1 MSEKAMTYK
10 SSDSGVEYVRLM
22 AENGFI
28 RKNIIS
34 DEETIVRY
42 QKLESEGSPL
52 PEGVYPTSVEGSR
65 EYCTIEDAVPDMTP
79 EEINRL
85 IALRQAKLAKKISE
99 DIHTIKER
107 VVFFGVLAVIGLIG
121 GFIVALT

>member
-1 MSEKAMTYK
+1 MKEKAMTYK

-79 EEINRL
+79 EEIERL

-99 DIHTIKER
+99 DIHTIKEW

>member
-1 MSEKAMTYK
+1 MKEKAMTYK

-34 DEETIVRY
+34 DKGTRQGY
-42 QKLESEGSPL
+42 QKLENEDKPL
-52 PEGVYPTSVEGSR
+52 PEGIYPTSVEGSR

-85 IALRQAKLAKKISE
+85 IALRQAK
-99 DIHTIKER
+99 DIHTIR
-107 VVFFGVLAVIGLIG
+107 NWVIFFGVLAVIGLVG

>member
-1 MSEKAMTYK
+1 MKEKAMTYK

-34 DEETIVRY
+34 DEETTVRY

-52 PEGVYPTSVEGSR
+52 PEGVYPTSVDGSY

-79 EEINRL
+79 DR
-85 IALRQAKLAKKISE
+85 KS
-99 DIHTIKER
+99 
-107 VVFFGVLAVIGLIG
+107 VV
-121 GFIVALT
+121 

>member
-1 MSEKAMTYK
+1 MSEKAMNYK
-10 SSDSGVEYVRLM
+10 SSDSGVEYIRLM

-99 DIHTIKER
+99 DIHTIKEW

>member
-1 MSEKAMTYK
+1 MTYK

-34 DEETIVRY
+34 DEETTVRY

-52 PEGVYPTSVEGSR
+52 PEGVYPTSVDGSY

-85 IALRQAKLAKKISE
+85 IALRQAK
-99 DIHTIKER
+99 T
-107 VVFFGVLAVIGLIG
+107 F
-121 GFIVALT
+121 TQ

>member
-1 MSEKAMTYK
+1 MP
-10 SSDSGVEYVRLM
+10 
-22 AENGFI
+22 
-28 RKNIIS
+28 IS

-99 DIHTIKER
+99 DIHTIKEW

>member
-1 MSEKAMTYK
+1 MTYK

-34 DEETIVRY
+34 DEETTVRY

-52 PEGVYPTSVEGSR
+52 PEGVYPTSVDGSY

-99 DIHTIKER
+99 DIHTIKEW

>member
-1 MSEKAMTYK
+1 MTYK

-34 DEETIVRY
+34 DEETTVRY

-52 PEGVYPTSVEGSR
+52 PEGIYPTSVEGSR
-65 EYCTIEDAVPDMTP
+65 EYCTIDDAVPDMTP

-99 DIHTIKER
+99 DIHTIKEW
-107 VVFFGVLAVIGLIG
+107 VVFFGVLAVICLIG

>member
-1 MSEKAMTYK
+1 MTYK

-52 PEGVYPTSVEGSR
+52 TEGVYPTSVEGSR

-99 DIHTIKER
+99 DIHTIKEW

>member
-1 MSEKAMTYK
+1 MKEKAMTYK

-34 DEETIVRY
+34 DEETTVRY

-52 PEGVYPTSVEGSR
+52 PEGIYPTSVEGSR

-79 EEINRL
+79 EEINRI
-85 IALRQAKLAKKISE
+85 IALRQAK
-99 DIHTIKER
+99 DIHTIR
-107 VVFFGVLAVIGLIG
+107 NWVIFFGVLAVIGLVG

>member
-1 MSEKAMTYK
+1 
-10 SSDSGVEYVRLM
+10 
-22 AENGFI
+22 
-28 RKNIIS
+28 
-34 DEETIVRY
+34 
-42 QKLESEGSPL
+42 
-52 PEGVYPTSVEGSR
+52 
-65 EYCTIEDAVPDMTP
+65 MTP

-99 DIHTIKER
+99 DIHTIKEW

>member
-1 MSEKAMTYK
+1 MKEKAMTYK

-34 DEETIVRY
+34 DEETTVRY

-52 PEGVYPTSVEGSR
+52 PEGIYPTSVEGSR
-65 EYCTIEDAVPDMTP
+65 EYCTIDDAVPDMTP
-79 EEINRL
+79 EEIKRL

-99 DIHTIKER
+99 DIHTIKEW

>member
-1 MSEKAMTYK
+1 MTYK

-34 DEETIVRY
+34 DGETIVRY

-79 EEINRL
+79 EEIERL

-99 DIHTIKER
+99 DIHTIKEW

>member
-1 MSEKAMTYK
+1 MTYK

-52 PEGVYPTSVEGSR
+52 PEGVYPMSVEGSR

-99 DIHTIKER
+99 DIHTIKEW